1 VSPVIEGEGL
11 PMAHRDLVVI
21 GASAGGVGAL
31 QNLVRGLSPDFPAAV
46 LVTQHVMAGGPS
58 MLPQIL
64 ARATA
69 LPCTAAREGDPLL
82 PGRILVAVPD
92 RHLVVSGDHVT
103 LSSGPRENSS
113 RPAVDVLFRSAARSR
128 GPRVVAVVLSGAMD
142 DGTAGL
148 VAVRACGGIGV
159 VQDPA
164 EATHPSMPRSAVE
177 GASPEYVVKASQ
189 IPSLLGE
196 LTAAELDGDWSGPSD
211 LLSAEVALLGYVP
224 GSSVPDRAHPDPDT
238 AQIGSPTGLTC
249 PECGGVLNRI
259 EDGGPVR
266 FGCRAG
272 HTWSS
277 QTLVAQQSAE
287 LESALWMALRSLEEK
302 AALSHELAA
311 RATAAGRTRSGISFE
326 EQSCDASRAATLVRD
341 LLIRAAAGGVTLTRP
356 IGPT

>member
-1 VSPVIEGEGL
+1 MV
-11 PMAHRDLVVI
+11 HRDLVVI
-21 GASAGGVGAL
+21 GASAGGLEAL
-31 QNLVRGLSPDFPAAV
+31 QILVRGLSPDFPAAV
-46 LVTQHVMAGGPS
+46 LVVQHVMPGGPS
-58 MLPQIL
+58 VLPQIL

-69 LPCTAAREGDPLL
+69 LPCAAAREGDPLIS
-82 PGRILVAVPD
+82 GRILVAAPD

-142 DGTAGL
+142 DGTAGM

-164 EATHPSMPRSAVE
+164 EATHPSMPRSALE
-177 GASPEYVVKASQ
+177 GAAPEYVVEVAQ

-196 LTAAELDGDWSGPSD
+196 LTTVELDGDWPGPSD
-211 LLSAEVALLGYVP
+211 LLAAEVELLVRSS
-224 GSSVPDRAHPDPDT
+224 GSAPSEQIPRDPDT
-238 AQIGSPTGLTC
+238 AQLGSPAGLTC
-249 PECGGVLNRI
+249 PECGSTLFRI

-266 FGCRAG
+266 FRCRVG
-272 HTWSS
+272 HAWSS

-302 AALSHELAA
+302 AALTHELGI
-311 RATAAGRTRSGISFE
+311 RATASGRMRSGVAFE
-326 EQSCDASRAATLVRD
+326 DQSLDASRAALLVRD
-341 LLIRAAAGGVTLTRP
+341 LLIRAAAGGIALTRP
-356 IGPT
+356 MGST